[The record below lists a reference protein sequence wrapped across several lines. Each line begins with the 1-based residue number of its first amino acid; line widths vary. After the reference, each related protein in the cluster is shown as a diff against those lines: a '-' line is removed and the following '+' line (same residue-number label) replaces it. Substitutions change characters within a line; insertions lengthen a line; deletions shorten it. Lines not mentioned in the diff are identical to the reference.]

1 MSNLQTIALMR
12 KELISLK
19 DESKDQLLKLR
30 IFLESKN
37 ELLHPRYICGL
48 CVTTYTKNAIFRYDE
63 DYVHL
68 IRWGTIA
75 NSTSKIPTI
84 TIDAFIKKYSS
95 NVKIKGLK

>member
-1 MSNLQTIALMR
+1 MSDLQTITLMR

-48 CVTTYTKNAIFRYDE
+48 CATTYDKNAMFKYCQITND
-63 DYVHL
+63 
-68 IRWGTIA
+68 ISWGTIS
-75 NSTSKIPTI
+75 NSNSLVATI

-95 NVKIKGLK
+95 NIKIKGLK